1 VISIDGMEF
10 DWDSKKAAANLKKHG
25 LSFQEAATMFG
36 DPMAYMV
43 ADPNHSEDE
52 DRYVSIGYTETG
64 RLVVVSHT
72 EHEGVTRIISP
83 RKANRKERKSHEE
96 GQYS

>member
-52 DRYVSIGYTETG
+52 D
-64 RLVVVSHT
+64 
-72 EHEGVTRIISP
+72 
-83 RKANRKERKSHEE
+83 
-96 GQYS
+96 